1 MAPHQIQQGDFLL
14 YENGIDTGFC
24 ITAEIYIVVLV
35 EGDRVAFIA
44 TNTTE
49 EQYMAALQLNRTTT
63 HQNGMTTTNRT
74 TSQLNVMSLITIKYF
89 QKIRYM
95 TKIISTVSVSSAS
108 TKRGYT

>member
-1 MAPHQIQQGDFLL
+1 MAPCGPQDSSSRATRSLLDTGQQLMAPHQIQQGDFLL

-49 EQYMAALQLNRTTT
+49 EQYMAALPIEPDDDP
-63 HQNGMTTTNRT
+63 
-74 TSQLNVMSLITIKYF
+74 SKWDDDYDPPP
-89 QKIRYM
+89 
-95 TKIISTVSVSSAS
+95 
-108 TKRGYT
+108 